1 MIRSLIT
8 KLNGFRSSE
17 MSQTLIEPLSR
28 PVISPQRSKS
38 TFQTVKLPLNSSN
51 SVPKIGLVYC
61 FFESTLQFNANTGV
75 QRVARQTARA
85 LADAG
90 IKVIASTWDPENRS
104 IAPLLPKEILHL
116 SKWNGPMSEQW
127 HHWVPPSEAPENSW
141 LMSNEMP
148 PRLGPGVNGELLE
161 FAKLNELRTA
171 VTFFDAIPFI
181 FPNLYPAGLAELHY
195 SYMEQLAAWD
205 LIFPISIQSAKD
217 MFDVLPESICSEQ
230 DLNKKLIPI
239 PLPSEFP
246 SAKRNLDSPVS
257 LNARPFILV
266 ISTFEQRKN
275 HISLLKAMAIAQQS
289 LPFGFEL
296 ILVGHPLEASVL
308 KLVNLYQEKL
318 PSMKIVHDASDD
330 QIKEWLHRADFTVFP
345 SIEEGFGL
353 PIVESLW
360 HGKPVICDHQRAIN
374 EIAKDG
380 GCLQVDVLN
389 VEQLAEAIVTLAKD
403 FDVYRSKCNEIKTR
417 SFSTWENYA
426 TTIVSLMSLS

>member
-1 MIRSLIT
+1 M
-8 KLNGFRSSE
+8 
-17 MSQTLIEPLSR
+17 
-28 PVISPQRSKS
+28 
-38 TFQTVKLPLNSSN
+38 
-51 SVPKIGLVYC
+51 GLVYC

-161 FAKLNELRTA
+161 FAKLNELKTA

-181 FPNLYPAGLAELHY
+181 FPNLYPAGLADLHY

-217 MFDVLPESICSEQ
+217 MFDILPESICSEQ

-275 HISLLKAMAIAQQS
+275 HISLLKATAIAQRS
-289 LPFGFEL
+289 LPFGFDL
-296 ILVGHPLEASVL
+296 ILVGHPLEASVVR
-308 KLVNLYQEKL
+308 LVDMYKEIL
-318 PSMKIVHDASDD
+318 PSMKVVHDASDN
-330 QIKEWLHRADFTVFP
+330 QIKDWFDRADFTIFP
-345 SIEEGFGL
+345 SVEEGFGL

-360 HGKPVICDHQRAIN
+360 HGKPVICDNQRAID
-374 EIAKDG
+374 EIAKGG
-380 GCLQVDVLN
+380 GCLQIDVLN
-389 VEQLAEAIVTLAKD
+389 IEQFAEAIVTLATD
-403 FDVYRSKCNEIKTR
+403 FDVYRSKCKEIEHRTFR
-417 SFSTWENYA
+417 TWENY
-426 TTIVSLMSLS
+426 TSDIVTSMSNSSELS